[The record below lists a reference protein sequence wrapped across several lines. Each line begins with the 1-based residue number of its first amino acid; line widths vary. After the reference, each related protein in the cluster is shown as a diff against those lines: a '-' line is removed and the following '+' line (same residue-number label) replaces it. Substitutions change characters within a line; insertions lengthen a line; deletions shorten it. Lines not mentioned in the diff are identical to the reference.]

1 MILQSKEFVR
11 ITHEKTGLAVDVDT
25 YLHRSNK
32 DAHGIAIKAI
42 KSKLAYLQKLQ
53 EQEEYLKDLI
63 ARLESDSASTR
74 LPNNITEDE
83 FLDMISP
90 HDRETYRDEKDY

>member
-11 ITHEKTGLAVDVDT
+11 ITHPKTGIVVEVDT
-25 YLHRSNK
+25 RPYRTDK
-32 DAHGIAIKAI
+32 DAHSLAMKVI
-42 KSKLAYLQKLQ
+42 KSKLAYLQ
-53 EQEEYLKDLI
+53 EQEECLVDLI

-74 LPNNITEDE
+74 LPDNISEDE